1 MFGNPLGRA
10 VHAPCAWIHPTRL
23 ATPRHETEVPDGKLT
38 TRTRHYLVVLLALVA
53 VLLLMSMTLR
63 GMPVQQPV
71 AFDHLKH
78 TKELELSCELC
89 HDRVITG
96 LDAGLPGR
104 ETCALCHQ
112 APQGESPEAARLTQ
126 LLAAGAPLS
135 FNKLFR
141 LPDHVNYTHR
151 RHVGIAQLEC
161 RNCHGAIAETQRP
174 PLRPLVR
181 IDMAF
186 CLSCHRARDQSQD
199 CVACH
204 R

>member
-1 MFGNPLGRA
+1 MRGARIRRSA
-10 VHAPCAWIHPTRL
+10 L
-23 ATPRHETEVPDGKLT
+23 AAL
-38 TRTRHYLVVLLALVA
+38 VLLAVT
-53 VLLLMSMTLR
+53 VLLLLGGGGPAVS
-63 GMPVQQPV
+63 QPIT
-71 AFDHLKH
+71 FNHLKH
-78 TKELELSCELC
+78 TQKLGLGCQFC
-89 HDRVITG
+89 HPYVSTG
-96 LDAGLPGR
+96 AHAGLPGR

-112 APQGESPEAARLTQ
+112 APLGESPEAARLTE
-126 LLAAGAPLS
+126 LLAAGAPLR

-141 LPDHVNYTHR
+141 LADHVNYTHR